1 MNFIA
6 QQLEPL
12 DDKRHGKKKEW
23 TDDNID
29 NAFFVTGS
37 KFQNSNQPVNDKDSN
52 YQSEDNHFH
61 CKYLAFFCI
70 IIVS

>member
-1 MNFIA
+1 MNFIV

-12 DDKRHGKKKEW
+12 DDKRHGKKNER
-23 TDDNID
+23 TDDNIN
-29 NAFFVTGS
+29 NAFLVSSGE
-37 KFQNSNQPVNDKDSN
+37 FQDSNQPVDDKDSN

-61 CKYLAFFCI
+61 FKYLAFFCN